1 MGLIKEKEH
10 SYIDAAVHYEKA
22 HHLSGEKSASV
33 GFRLAFNYLKAKRYI
48 DSINVCKSILKVFPD
63 YPKIEKEVLIK
74 ARQALRW

>member
-22 HHLSGEKSASV
+22 HNLSGEKSASV

-48 DSINVCKSILKVFPD
+48 DCINVCKSILTHFPD
-63 YPKIEKEVLIK
+63 YPKI
-74 ARQALRW
+74 